1 MLAKLGE
8 NLTMAGM
15 KKSGR
20 EYLEECTKKSAAVA
34 LFAFCLF
41 LLLGVEIINAFSFSI
56 LCFLLSALLLIRLP
70 KENALKKGK
79 LIEKELPFAMM
90 ALGIELN
97 IGIPFE
103 KALSKRA
110 GRTGLGLEI
119 GKALAEIRMNGLSV
133 QEAFT
138 NMQKRIDSAFA
149 RRAIA
154 QLINIYENGSRG
166 QGEIA
171 ISIAKEMLA
180 RQKAEAKEFSGKLV
194 MMSLLFIVVS
204 AIVPALLL
212 SYITVG
218 SMFLEIE
225 IQPLFVILIFTIIL
239 PLVDIAMLFI
249 IREKTPVF
257 MRP

>member
-1 MLAKLGE
+1 MFGKLDE
-8 NLTMAGM
+8 NLLMAGM
-15 KKSGR
+15 KRSAR
-20 EYLEECTKKSAAVA
+20 EYLEECLKKSAAVS
-34 LFAFCLF
+34 LSAFCLF
-41 LLLGVEIINAFSFSI
+41 LLLGFEIINAFAFLL
-56 LCFLLSALLLIRLP
+56 LCFLLSALLLTRLP
-70 KENALKKGK
+70 KEKALKKGK

-103 KALSKRA
+103 KALLKRA
-110 GRTGLGLEI
+110 GKTELGIEI
-119 GKALAEIRMNGLSV
+119 AKAIAEIRMNGLSV
-133 QEAFT
+133 QEAFL
-138 NMQKRIDSAFA
+138 NMQKRIDSAFVK
-149 RRAIA
+149 RAIA
-154 QLINIYENGSRG
+154 QLINIYENGSRE

-194 MMSLLFIVVS
+194 MTSLLFIVVS

-225 IQPLFVILIFTIIL
+225 IQPLFVILIFTVIL
-239 PLVDIAMLFI
+239 PLVDIAMLLI
-249 IREKTPVF
+249 LREKTPVF
-257 MRP
+257 MRS